1 MVSDV
6 AIATPL
12 ICSPKHEQTRTASEK
27 PPSCKPISNDKAE
40 KKIYGL
46 DEIQKYFH
54 PTEWVMIDFLNL
66 CLETLDMDD
75 MGLTSIPK
83 SIKEI
88 EYFVFREVQA
98 VSFNRNLNIKGSEVF
113 GEFSSLQAIN
123 MSECSLKSIPE
134 SWSKLT
140 KLSFLGLSGNQDLFQ
155 GSFSSIKHM
164 MCLQWLDLG
173 NCGLK
178 SIPNEVYSL
187 SNHLVVLALGY
198 NKEVNFEN
206 SSLEK
211 FRKLKRLSLNGC
223 NLTKVPDGVYDLE
236 QLRHLHLD
244 DNEIKSFTQDILKL
258 KNLIQLT
265 VAENDNL
272 RFPKLISRLEKI
284 RRIVVDDDFNI
295 QSTSFS
301 IRSKL
306 KHASEVNSVYDAF

>member
-27 PPSCKPISNDKAE
+27 SLSLKPMSNDTVKN
-40 KKIYGL
+40 KSYGL
-46 DEIQKYFH
+46 DEIQKHFH
-54 PTEWVMIDFLNL
+54 PTEWVMMDFLNL

-88 EYFVFREVQA
+88 EYFVFREIQA
-98 VSFNRNLNIKGSEVF
+98 VSFNRNCDITGSEIL
-113 GEFSSLQAIN
+113 GEFNSLQAIN
-123 MSECSLKSIPE
+123 MSECSFKSIPE

-140 KLSFLGLSGNQDLFQ
+140 KLIFLGLSGNSKLYQ
-155 GSFSSIKHM
+155 GNFSPIKHM
-164 MCLQWLDLG
+164 TCLQWLDLG

-178 SIPNEVYSL
+178 SLPDEIYNL

-198 NKEVNFEN
+198 NKDINFEN
-206 SSLEK
+206 SLLGK

-223 NLTKVPDGVYDLE
+223 NLNQVPEGVYDLE

-244 DNEIKSFTQDILKL
+244 DNEISSFTQDVLKL

-265 VAENDNL
+265 VAKNHNL

-284 RRIVVDDDFNI
+284 KRIVVDDDFNI
-295 QSTSFS
+295 RSTSFS

-306 KHASEVNSVYDAF
+306 KHANEVNSVFEAL